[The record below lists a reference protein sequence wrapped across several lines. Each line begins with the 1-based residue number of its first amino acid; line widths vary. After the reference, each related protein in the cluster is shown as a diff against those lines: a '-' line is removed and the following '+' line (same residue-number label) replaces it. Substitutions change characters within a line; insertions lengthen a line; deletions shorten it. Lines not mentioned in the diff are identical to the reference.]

1 MEKIKSIWNDLSKK
15 SKIGSVAVTVIVL
28 VIIWGQ
34 IF

>member
-1 MEKIKSIWNDLSKK
+1 MEKIKSMWNDLSKRG
-15 SKIGSVAVTVIVL
+15 KIVTVAVVVIVV